1 MSIQY
6 AAVIKKGAVVCSS
19 PPPNPSL
26 NSSLKRLCAQIS
38 GGKMHQLDQGN
49 IVIKILSE
57 QNGTNFCCVAD
68 SSCNPRNTVTFL
80 EELSRQWV
88 QRYGPAPPPF
98 SENQKQGE
106 FGPVI
111 QSTMSGYNTGTNQKI
126 SMIKQN
132 IAQAQETMA
141 KNLEEALRRG
151 EKLEDMEAKAQNL
164 NDHAHEF
171 ERNANKL
178 KNRMCWQKW
187 QYYIIG
193 AVIVV
198 VVIVIIIMI
207 ACGTDFKC

>member
-6 AAVIKKGAVVCSS
+6 AAIVKRGTVVCSS

-26 NSSLKRLCAQIS
+26 NAQLKKLCAQIT
-38 GGKMHQLDQGN
+38 GGKMHQLDEGQ
-49 IVIKILSE
+49 IVIKVLSE
-57 QNGTNFCCVAD
+57 PNGTNFCCVAD
-68 SSCNPRNTVTFL
+68 SSTNPRNVVAFL
-80 EELSRQWV
+80 EELSRQWTSK
-88 QRYGPAPPPF
+88 YGPSPPPF

-106 FGPVI
+106 FGPII
-111 QSTMSGYNTGTNQKI
+111 QSSMAGFNSGQNQKI

-132 IAQAQETMA
+132 IAQAQDTMA

-178 KNRMCWQKW
+178 KNKMCWQRW

-193 AVIVV
+193 V
-198 VVIVIIIMI
+198 VIIIVVILIIVLI